1 MSDFNPQLPVATD
14 KPAAGAPVPAETYRA
29 ASYGYDIESDQSSVP
44 LTHYLWIL
52 RRHRWRILSFV
63 CASVI
68 ATLIVSTRLTPIY
81 ESTATIDVDRQ
92 TPTSIIGQEALRAP
106 LNDSDQF
113 LATQIKLIQSDSVL
127 RPVAERFHLLDLEN
141 ESSDVTPQR
150 SSSSESDAPVLL
162 KKLKVTR
169 PPNTYLLL
177 LSYRSPDPRL
187 ASDVA
192 NAVAHSYVEHTYNIR
207 FRSAASLSSFM
218 ERQLEELKSKMERSS
233 AALVQFEREL
243 NVINPEEKTSILS
256 ARLLQLN
263 TEYTNAQTERVRKE
277 ATWKS
282 VRSGTLEAAQ
292 VSTQGEALK
301 VLAEK
306 LDEAQQKFVEAK
318 AHYGSNHP
326 EYKKA
331 AAQVQEVSRQLRSAT
346 ENAAQRVEVEYH
358 EAVNREAM
366 LQKAVSETK
375 AEFDRLN
382 ARSFEYNSL
391 KREAEADKSLY
402 EELVRKIK
410 EAGINAGF
418 QSNSI
423 RIADSARPAI
433 KPVFPNLP
441 LNLVLAFLFS
451 ALLGVGVA
459 VLSDVLDSSIR
470 DPERIATLLQT
481 DVLGSLPL
489 VKPWRRRLVVAQAME
504 STPAALVKKNPAN
517 DDDKVGYNITGF
529 EEAVRTLRNSI
540 LLGSFDRRL
549 NSLMVTS
556 ASPSEGKTTIAVH
569 LAIAHAQQKHKTLLV
584 DGDLRRPGVSSKFNL
599 EVQSGL
605 AAALQNGMQW
615 REKLVKV
622 EQLPDLDILPCGHTN
637 RRAADL
643 IGSALPRILEEAAGS
658 YSLIIID
665 APPLLGFSEP
675 LQMAAA
681 VDGVVIVAKAGHT
694 NRKAVASVVNTL
706 QRVRANVVGLVLNEA
721 TKDISDTYHYYG
733 YYGRYY
739 KYYKAAS

>member
-1 MSDFNPQLPVATD
+1 MPIFNTQLPEAAD
-14 KPAAGAPVPAETYRA
+14 KVPSPVPVPAETFRA
-29 ASYGYDIESDQSSVP
+29 TSYGCDVESDNSSVP

-52 RRHRWRILSFV
+52 RRHRWKILSFV
-63 CASVI
+63 CATVI

-81 ESTATIDVDRQ
+81 ESSATIDVDRQ
-92 TPTSIIGQEALRAP
+92 MPTSIIGQEALRAP

-127 RPVAERFHLLDLEN
+127 RPVAEKFHLLDLEK
-141 ESSDVTPQR
+141 ESSEITPQR
-150 SSSSESDAPVLL
+150 PALSETDAPVLL

-177 LSYRSPDPRL
+177 ISYRSPDPRL
-187 ASDVA
+187 AADVA
-192 NAVAHSYVEHTYNIR
+192 NAVAHSFVEHTYNIR

-218 ERQLEELKSKMERSS
+218 ERQLEELKGKMEGSS
-233 AALVQFEREL
+233 AALARFEREL

-263 TEYTNAQTERVRKE
+263 TEYTNAQTDRVRKE
-277 ATWKS
+277 STWKS

-292 VSTQGEALK
+292 VSTQGEPLK

-318 AHYGSNHP
+318 EHYGANHP

-331 AAQVQEVSRQLRSAT
+331 AAQVQEVSRQLRSAR

-358 EAVNREAM
+358 ESVNREAM

-433 KPVFPNLP
+433 KPVFPNMP
-441 LNLVLAFLFS
+441 LNLLLAFLFS
-451 ALLGVGVA
+451 TLLAVSIA
-459 VLSDVLDSSIR
+459 VLSDVLDGTIR

-489 VKPWRRRLVVAQAME
+489 VKPWRRRLVIAQSEQPATAMIRK
-504 STPAALVKKNPAN
+504 SADS
-517 DDDKVGYNITGF
+517 DDQKTGYNVTGF

-569 LAIAHAQQKHKTLLV
+569 LAIAHAQQKHKTLLI
-584 DGDLRRPGVSSKFNL
+584 DGDLRRPGVSSKLNI
-599 EVQSGL
+599 EAQSGL
-605 AAALQNGMQW
+605 AAALMNGLQW
-615 REKLVKV
+615 REKLVKIDY
-622 EQLPDLDILPCGHTN
+622 LPELDILPSGHTN

-643 IGSALPRILEEAAGS
+643 IGAALPRILEEAAGA
-658 YSLIIID
+658 YDLIIID

-681 VDGVVIVAKAGHT
+681 VEGVVIVAKAGHT

-739 KYYKAAS
+739 KYYKAS